1 MGFRSSN
8 NISRIVLSPS
18 ESKWPFV
25 LKRDNFQYQ
34 FSLLC
39 QLIKARVNLVNVLA
53 FFWISRSLVMDNFML
68 PSPELQ
74 VEMALGFLLEK
85 KDFGEHFHTKNV
97 VYKEIFNNL
106 LIGNTKLVLN
116 CI

>member
-1 MGFRSSN
+1 
-8 NISRIVLSPS
+8 
-18 ESKWPFV
+18 
-25 LKRDNFQYQ
+25 
-34 FSLLC
+34 
-39 QLIKARVNLVNVLA
+39 
-53 FFWISRSLVMDNFML
+53 MDNFML